1 MIVFERC
8 LSPRRGLSI
17 RERRAEDRGDVGCEA
32 SESDDELLETEGD
45 SEGRGGRS
53 PGSGS
58 VIETGAGKGSVAVA
72 GDAAACIG
80 MVVPR
85 SLERIQ
91 RAVAVRRGV

>member
-1 MIVFERC
+1 
-8 LSPRRGLSI
+8 
-17 RERRAEDRGDVGCEA
+17 VGCEA

-72 GDAAACIG
+72 GCG
-80 MVVPR
+80 GLHWNGGT
-85 SLERIQ
+85 SFS
-91 RAVAVRRGV
+91 